1 MQNYGEK
8 VYQHHPLVMIVAL
21 IMNAAKVEGKASA
34 RSGICYKTIE
44 KTVMTIEED

>member
-21 IMNAAKVEGKASA
+21 MTNAAKVEEKASA
-34 RSGICYKTIE
+34 HSGVCYKTIE
-44 KTVMTIEED
+44 KTIMTIEED